1 MIFIFSQAWDKE
13 KNSESLWGITLK
25 HLTTVLI
32 KEWLLDEQGHY
43 KVLNSKLLPKCFML
57 P

>member
-25 HLTTVLI
+25 HLATVLI
-32 KEWLLDEQGHY
+32 KEWLLDEQGLIQSCY
-43 KVLNSKLLPKCFML
+43 QNALCCPSADD
-57 P
+57 